1 MVSSYYYL
9 DHQNCCSSCAFLRP
23 FTKDPWKRICPAVNT
38 GTQVCRTGFKPCYSI
53 SFDKS
58 PASLPFSSLRYIS
71 GYPVTHCW
79 EGSPVIDSHLIK
91 GGGGVAIHYLVLH
104 VTETVWSS
112 GYVGLL
118 DLCTGALRPLETN
131 IGEGEGGEGV
141 ISVRIQ
147 RLRVSYV
154 LQIVLTNYIRYWSV
168 NFSPNSGES

>member
-1 MVSSYYYL
+1 MLVDFFDLSL
-9 DHQNCCSSCAFLRP
+9 QTRGNVFALRL
-23 FTKDPWKRICPAVNT
+23 IPA
-38 GTQVCRTGFKPCYSI
+38 TQVCRTGFKPRYSI

-79 EGSPVIDSHLIK
+79 ECSPVIDSHLIE
-91 GGGGVAIHYLVLH
+91 GGGGVAIRYRVLH
-104 VTETVWSS
+104 ITETVWSS
-112 GYVGLL
+112 GYVGLI

-131 IGEGEGGEGV
+131 IGEGV

-147 RLRVSYV
+147 RLRVSNV
-154 LQIVLTNYIRYWSV
+154 LQIVLINYIRYWSV